1 MSFKTSFAN
10 PAGKAVSNFTL
21 SAKGHG
27 LHPGKVANG
36 STFGSEDTPVYHI

>member
-10 PAGKAVSNFTL
+10 PAGKAVSSFTL
-21 SAKGHG
+21 TAKGHG
-27 LHPGKVANG
+27 LQPGKVPNG